1 MEETLNSFRS
11 HAFFEATGRLSS
23 VQHVSHF
30 CILETVLRCLLLKML
45 AGFIFSAASGAHRDL
60 SGSYVLSGFMQLL
73 DRVQLLERFGEIYS
87 MLRWDSNLGWFKLK
101 KLEFSP
107 RTCCQITRLASPVYT
122 LGFNCASLSSVLC
135 ICVVTHHGE
144 YCEPATSTHL
154 ILNP

>member
-87 MLRWDSNLGWFKLK
+87 MLR
-101 KLEFSP
+101 
-107 RTCCQITRLASPVYT
+107 
-122 LGFNCASLSSVLC
+122 
-135 ICVVTHHGE
+135 
-144 YCEPATSTHL
+144 
-154 ILNP
+154 